1 MSKETKKHEDCDYKN
16 NNKDDV
22 ESGAALG
29 HPKYGIGEENE
40 KSKK

>member
-1 MSKETKKHEDCDYKN
+1 MKTKEEKECDYKN

-29 HPKYGIGEENE
+29 HPKY
-40 KSKK
+40 SVDMKK